1 MKRNFLNK
9 IVIGVFAG
17 SLAIS
22 CTPDRA
28 DGDGNGLTPGN
39 LDATFA
45 VTETSANHYK
55 LTPKDQS
62 YLFSKWDLGDGAGF
76 YKGKMVEDIFLPDA
90 GVYKIQHQAVG
101 QGGIVGATSSQTI
114 TVAKSDPVA
123 GNLIQGGK
131 FTNAADWAKWTMNF
145 SNPNGNA
152 LWSFTDGKATFVAS
166 GWDRNVLYQAVE
178 VVAGRTYKADAVV
191 SSTSGVADTW
201 FEIYVGYTKPTPN
214 TDYTGDGADN
224 TWLRGVNTW
233 AGSGSSP
240 FSGKISNVGSVNSN
254 NTTGTFKATK
264 TGTAY
269 FAIRSGGN
277 DLKSGLSITNVEF
290 RGAN

>member
-76 YKGKMVEDIFLPDA
+76 YKGKMIEDIFIPL
-90 GVYKIQHQAVG
+90 I
-101 QGGIVGATSSQTI
+101 TI
-114 TVAKSDPVA
+114 
-123 GNLIQGGK
+123 
-131 FTNAADWAKWTMNF
+131 
-145 SNPNGNA
+145 
-152 LWSFTDGKATFVAS
+152 
-166 GWDRNVLYQAVE
+166 
-178 VVAGRTYKADAVV
+178 
-191 SSTSGVADTW
+191 
-201 FEIYVGYTKPTPN
+201 
-214 TDYTGDGADN
+214 
-224 TWLRGVNTW
+224 
-233 AGSGSSP
+233 
-240 FSGKISNVGSVNSN
+240 
-254 NTTGTFKATK
+254 
-264 TGTAY
+264 
-269 FAIRSGGN
+269 
-277 DLKSGLSITNVEF
+277 
-290 RGAN
+290 

>member
-1 MKRNFLNK
+1 MKRNILNK

-76 YKGKMVEDIFLPDA
+76 YKGKMIEDIFLPDA

-201 FEIYVGYTKPTPN
+201 FEIHVGYTKPTPN

-277 DLKSGLSITNVEF
+277 DLKSGISITNVEF